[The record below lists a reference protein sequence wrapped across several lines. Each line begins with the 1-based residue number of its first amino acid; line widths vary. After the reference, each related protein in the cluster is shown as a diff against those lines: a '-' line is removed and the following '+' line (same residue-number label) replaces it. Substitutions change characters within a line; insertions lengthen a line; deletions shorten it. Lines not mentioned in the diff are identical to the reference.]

1 MLMET
6 QKRRSLGN
14 RHAKKYAI
22 KPTIPSVMTTIEEDA
37 FLGGLDA
44 NKVKKR
50 GQPTHRND
58 RLQYAIAHFY
68 LSDTIL
74 NVNVK
79 LVIFR
84 WAINPI
90 GYRWL
95 KDRRAI
101 IVRRSGSGR
110 RVLIRVTRQLR
121 RAGNALNMIRFVRH
135 GAI

>member
-1 MLMET
+1 MKKE
-6 QKRRSLGN
+6 GN
-14 RHAKKYAI
+14 LR
-22 KPTIPSVMTTIEEDA
+22 TE
-37 FLGGLDA
+37 
-44 NKVKKR
+44 
-50 GQPTHRND
+50 ND
-58 RLQYAIAHFY
+58 RLQYAIACFY
-68 LSDTIL
+68 PSDTIL

-79 LVIFR
+79 LVIFC
-84 WAINPI
+84 WPIHPI

-101 IVRRSGSGR
+101 VVRRPGSGR

>member
-6 QKRRSLGN
+6 QKRRSLGS

-50 GQPTHRND
+50 RQPTHRKRSFTARD
-58 RLQYAIAHFY
+58 CPFY
-68 LSDTIL
+68 PSDTIL

-84 WAINPI
+84 WAIHPI

-101 IVRRSGSGR
+101 LVRRPGSGR